1 MVSSMM
7 MVAALEYCFD
17 PNPHPQT
24 QVYALLKSNQHVIN
38 NRDDGIHYYSLS

>member
-7 MVAALEYCFD
+7 KVEALEYCLI

-24 QVYALLKSNQHVIN
+24 QVYELLKPNQHVID
-38 NRDDGIHYYSLS
+38 NRGDGIHYHSLS